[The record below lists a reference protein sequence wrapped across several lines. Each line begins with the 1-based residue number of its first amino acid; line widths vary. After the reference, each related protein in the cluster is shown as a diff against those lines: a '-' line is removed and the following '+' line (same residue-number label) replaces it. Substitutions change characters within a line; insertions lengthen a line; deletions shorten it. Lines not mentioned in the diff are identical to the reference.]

1 MFIAQRDLDVQHP
14 STDLCQRGGG
24 RKLCQLEAEEVRL
37 GTATVLTAYN
47 FSLATVSTFKYL
59 GRLLLDGG
67 GPQPQEGT
75 K

>member
-1 MFIAQRDLDVQHP
+1 M
-14 STDLCQRGGG
+14 
-24 RKLCQLEAEEVRL
+24 RL